1 MKCKGYDV
9 EIKEVRSW
17 YCMYMTVP
25 YIKGCEDL
33 GTYFKDL
40 GNGKCI
46 IGEDT
51 MKSWVTDYKDLDL
64 LHTMVN
70 SLISSYEELVSYE
83 PVTDIKL
90 KDVCYKFGK
99 KSVTITLYGWLRL
112 SDDRLPEVSYITVRD
127 SEGAVDYET
136 DPLPETWKELQS
148 DLDPTRGKVTIYNKF
163 VDMDKY

>member
-9 EIKEVRSW
+9 EIKTVREW
-17 YCMYMTVP
+17 YCMYITVP

-64 LHTMVN
+64 MYNLVN
-70 SLISSYEELVSYE
+70 SLISSYEELVRNE
-83 PVTDIKL
+83 PIMDIKL
-90 KDVCYKFGK
+90 KEVRYTFGK
-99 KSVTITLYGWLRL
+99 KTVTITLYGWIRL
-112 SDDRLPEVSYITVRD
+112 SDDSLPEVSYITIRD
-127 SEGAVDYET
+127 SEGNVDEVT
-136 DPLPETWKELQS
+136 DPLPETWYELQS
-148 DLDPTRGKVTIYNKF
+148 NIDITRRKVTIYNRF
-163 VDMDKY
+163 VNMDRY